1 VVFNK
6 VFGVPEITK
15 FVVDALVVER
25 VVEVALVEVEF
36 PVMFKFPFIV
46 EDAVEMKPAR
56 VESPVTESVDESDVA
71 PPIVAVPVA
80 VRLASV
86 TLPEKSPLP

>member
-1 VVFNK
+1 MVFNK

-36 PVMFKFPFIV
+36 PVMFKFPLIV

-56 VESPVTESVDESDVA
+56 VERLVTFSVLLIVEEAFETNPLLKYQVKLS
-71 PPIVAVPVA
+71 VAVVEA
-80 VRLASV
+80 V
-86 TLPEKSPLP
+86 